1 MSKVSRTSVLIPARN
16 ERFLLPTVREVLDKA
31 AGDVECIVMLDGAP
45 AVEPLPD
52 DPRLIVLENAVPMGN
67 VYGVNKLAATAT
79 GKYIMK
85 LDAHCMLAEGYD
97 EALAADCDY
106 EWLAIPSRYQLLAE
120 SWSLGRGPTDYL
132 YLTYPFG
139 YEPQFGWGFHGK
151 KWCGDD
157 GINGGYYHRD
167 KRDAAILIDDA
178 MTFQGSCWFM
188 HRQRFIDLG
197 GYDVYFYHF
206 QEPQAVGMKVWL
218 SDGGRCVRNKK
229 TWYAHLHKG
238 KQWGRGY
245 RLSKHKAIEDE
256 AYSADFWMHDKWQ
269 SPPRART
276 MRWFVEHFWPI
287 PGWPA
292 DWDNPAYEAAYKR
305 ERLGQ

>member
-1 MSKVSRTSVLIPARN
+1 LAKLSVLIPARN
-16 ERFLLPTVREVLDKA
+16 ERFLRQTVAEVFSKA
-31 AGDVECIVMLDGAP
+31 TVDVECIVMLDGAP

-52 DPRLIVLENAVPMGN
+52 DKRLIVLENAVPMGN

-229 TWYAHLHKG
+229 TWYAHLAQGQTVGPGLPAVQTQGH
-238 KQWGRGY
+238 RG
-245 RLSKHKAIEDE
+245 
-256 AYSADFWMHDKWQ
+256 
-269 SPPRART
+269 
-276 MRWFVEHFWPI
+276 
-287 PGWPA
+287 
-292 DWDNPAYEAAYKR
+292 
-305 ERLGQ
+305 